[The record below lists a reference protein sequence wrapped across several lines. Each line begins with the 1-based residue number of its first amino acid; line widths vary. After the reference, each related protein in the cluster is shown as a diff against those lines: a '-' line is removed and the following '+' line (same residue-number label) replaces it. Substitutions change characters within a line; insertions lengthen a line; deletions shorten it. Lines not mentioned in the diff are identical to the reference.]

1 LASIVTFGS
10 YIPERIVTNPEL
22 ALKLECT
29 PEWILEMSGIEERR
43 YAAPEEGVVEMAVR
57 AGQDCLEKAGC
68 SAAEIRTLIVSSGT
82 SPQRFP
88 GPAAIVAQRLG
99 LGETPSID
107 MPVASAGALLGLA
120 LAARMD
126 GPVLSIASEKM
137 SEVIAANQEGKNA
150 AILFGD
156 GAGACLVHKGA
167 GMLRIV
173 DSQLGSDG
181 TYAADL
187 RLPLAGP
194 VEMNGRSVILQASR
208 KIPRAIGDVL
218 ARNSVAAKDVTVF
231 LMHQANQNLIDRVA
245 KALGVESKRFYSN
258 IRLRGNTSS
267 SSMLIAA
274 AEWSQSVQLEPGAP
288 ICFAAFGAGFHW
300 GAILAEVE

>member
-1 LASIVTFGS
+1 LASIVAFGS
-10 YIPERIVTNPEL
+10 FIPEHIVNNSEL
-22 ALKLECT
+22 AVKLECK
-29 PEWILEMSGIEERR
+29 PEWILDMSGIEERR

-57 AGQDCLEKAGC
+57 AGRDCLEKAGC
-68 SAAEIRTLIVSSGT
+68 AAPEVRLLIVSSGT

-88 GPAAIVAQRLG
+88 GPAATVAQRLG
-99 LGETPSID
+99 LGETPAID
-107 MPVASAGALLGLA
+107 MPVACAGALLGLA
-120 LAARMD
+120 LAARMN
-126 GPVLSIASEKM
+126 GPVLVIASEKM
-137 SEVIAANQEGKNA
+137 SEAIAANPEGKNTT
-150 AILFGD
+150 ILFGD
-156 GAGACLVHKGA
+156 GAGACLVREGA
-167 GMLRIV
+167 GMFRIV

-208 KIPRAIGDVL
+208 KIPRAISDVL
-218 ARNSVAAKDVTVF
+218 ARNGVAAQDVTVF

-245 KALGVESKRFYSN
+245 KALGVESQRFYSN

-267 SSMLIAA
+267 ASMLIAA
-274 AEWSQSVQLEPGAP
+274 AEWSQSAHLAPGAS

-300 GAILAEVE
+300 GAILAEAE